1 MTNYMHLLSRVATRT
16 GAVSS
21 PFRLA
26 VASQLQ
32 RRGQPMLWRTYS
44 TDDAKAVEPEPEKH
58 VTSNKNENDQTKGTE
73 SVEKQLAAQE
83 KQLAELKNNYLR
95 ALAETENVRQ
105 QMRRQVEETAQFAIR
120 KFAKDMLDTVDI
132 LGMALRSV
140 PKEKLESSDV
150 DGTLKNLHVGVSM
163 TESELLRALKRHGVE
178 PYDPIDQ
185 VFDPN
190 LHQAAFQVAIPGKK
204 PGTVFQVEKRG
215 FMIKDRVL
223 RPAQVGVVKDES

>member
-1 MTNYMHLLSRVATRT
+1 M
-16 GAVSS
+16 
-21 PFRLA
+21 
-26 VASQLQ
+26 
-32 RRGQPMLWRTYS
+32 
-44 TDDAKAVEPEPEKH
+44 
-58 VTSNKNENDQTKGTE
+58 
-73 SVEKQLAAQE
+73 E
-83 KQLAELKNNYLR
+83 KQLAELKVSGRTSRRTSRRTRLLCGWPARESDLASLSLSLSLRIQDNYLR

-140 PKEKLESSDV
+140 PKEKLDAPDV
-150 DGTLKNLHVGVSM
+150 DATLKNLHTGVSM

-178 PYDPIDQ
+178 PFDPMGEP
-185 VFDPN
+185 FDPN

-215 FMIKDRVL
+215 FMIKNRVL
-223 RPAQVGVVKDES
+223 RPAQVGVVKDDA